1 MCRALFSCDWVQFFM
16 FGYLDNDPLVKKTDV
31 TDCGFV
37 QFFVFLGGVCV
48 LVYVCVC
55 VLV

>member
-1 MCRALFSCDWVQFFM
+1 M